1 LTRRFGVTIDC
12 RRPTALAQFWC
23 EILGYVSDPPPDGFH
38 SWAEYDA
45 ANGISAA
52 EADSGCTIID
62 PAGALPRL
70 YFQRVPEPKTGKNRV
85 HLDVVASEHHRW
97 ADVMAAADR
106 AVELGGALVRE
117 SDDPNDRFVTLTD
130 PEGNE
135 FCLVARNAGA
145 GAANEL

>member
-1 LTRRFGVTIDC
+1 
-12 RRPTALAQFWC
+12 
-23 EILGYVSDPPPDGFH
+23 
-38 SWAEYDA
+38 
-45 ANGISAA
+45 
-52 EADSGCTIID
+52 
-62 PAGALPRL
+62 
-70 YFQRVPEPKTGKNRV
+70 V